1 MKAYLCYHAG
11 MARQLTIRGVPDE
24 VAERLTRMSR
34 HRGRSVN
41 ATVLEILE
49 GAVGLERRRARLE
62 RYATWTDEDLT
73 SFEEV
78 LRSQRVIDDELW
90 R

>member
-1 MKAYLCYHAG
+1 MGK
-11 MARQLTIRGVPDE
+11 QLTIRGVPDE
-24 VAERLTRMSR
+24 VAERLARMSR
-34 HRGRSVN
+34 HGGRSVN

>member
-1 MKAYLCYHAG
+1 
-11 MARQLTIRGVPDE
+11 
-24 VAERLTRMSR
+24 
-34 HRGRSVN
+34 VN